1 MGFSKYMV
9 QEARCNKRDV
19 RDECHWRSHHD
30 SGFSAIIAVW
40 AKEDSHQYFFC
51 YGFIE
56 RMVSSG
62 EHLFRI
68 GINDH

>member
-1 MGFSKYMV
+1 MV
-9 QEARCNKRDV
+9 QEARYSNGAFRDK
-19 RDECHWRSHHD
+19 CHWRSCHD

-56 RMVSSG
+56 CMVSSG
-62 EHLFRI
+62 EHAFCM
-68 GINDH
+68 GINDY